1 MNGQGW
7 EDGRKSSS
15 GEKAG
20 SLITEVQPCLSWMR
34 LPGVK
39 RRERRVPGEGAGAES
54 PEVLTFRA
62 SIPVSEDEQRMPE
75 RRSLR
80 DGKEQEREW

>member
-1 MNGQGW
+1 
-7 EDGRKSSS
+7 
-15 GEKAG
+15 
-20 SLITEVQPCLSWMR
+20 MR